1 MSKTVKMKLKISRA
15 RQNVGYLNSVKTKHF
30 EKSLSNF
37 LSNFQ
42 TNMELIKPTMTF
54 LSCGQS

>member
-30 EKSLSNF
+30 EKSLSIP
-37 LSNFQ
+37 LTKQ
-42 TNMELIKPTMTF
+42 TW
-54 LSCGQS
+54 S